1 MFKSDQALMEKWSP
15 VLDHESAPTIAESHK
30 RAVTARLLENTEE
43 ALKQEH
49 AASSYSINEA
59 LEGTSTASVA
69 NPDPVLISL
78 VRRAM
83 PNLIAYDVAS
93 VQPMSGPTGLIF
105 AMKSR
110 YDDQSGGV
118 THADTEALFDEA
130 ATDFSGDATAPGH
143 VNGAGIVT
151 LSTLTSG
158 AALAVGT
165 IVQVVTPGDT
175 NATAAN
181 TFRGG
186 SSTAGVLVAGEVLTI
201 GAAGGTGAGTAT
213 VIVIGATSGGKAT
226 AAGEDG
232 APGKMGFT
240 VEKVSVTA
248 KTRVLQAEYTMELAQ
263 DLKAV
268 HGLDAEAELA
278 NILSAEILGE
288 INREVIRTINETAK
302 TGTTGT
308 TNGLLTVAVDSA
320 DSGLGRWQA
329 EQFQGIAFRLEQE
342 ANIIAKET
350 RRGKGN
356 YIICSSSV
364 AAALSAAGSMAYGT
378 GQDSASLAV
387 DNAGNTFAGTLKN
400 GMKVYVDP
408 YATYDYATV
417 GYKGTNTY
425 DAGIFYCPYVPLTM
439 MKAVNAE
446 DFQPK
451 VGFKTRYGLVANPFA
466 DEAGAIGSGA
476 ANHGVGLVGSNPYFR
491 RNVILGV

>member
-1 MFKSDQALMEKWSP
+1 MFKSDQALMEKWGP
-15 VLDHESAPTIAESHK
+15 VLDHESAPTIADSHK
-30 RAVTARLLENTEE
+30 RATTARLLENTEE
-43 ALKQEH
+43 ALRQES

-59 LEGTSTASVA
+59 LAGTSTASVA

-110 YDDQSGGV
+110 YEDDSNVNGI
-118 THADTEALFDEA
+118 TTADSEALGLTEPD
-130 ATDFSGDATAPGH
+130 TDFSG
-143 VNGAGIVT
+143 AGTHKDGSAGTVDLSTIVT
-151 LSTLTSG
+151 GDIIQVAVTSG
-158 AALAVGT
+158 SDAAAWNGTQTGTPGIPAVGT
-165 IVQVVTPGDT
+165 VYKAV
-175 NATAAN
+175 
-181 TFRGG
+181 GG
-186 SSTAGVLVAGEVLTI
+186 
-201 GAAGGTGAGTAT
+201 GAGTGKVYLLGQTGTGKDTAT
-213 VIVIGATSGGKAT
+213 
-226 AAGEDG
+226 GEDG
-232 APGKMGFT
+232 APNSMGFT
-240 VEKVSVTA
+240 VEKVTVSA

-288 INREVIRTINETAK
+288 INREVIRNINETAK

-308 TNGLLTVAVDSA
+308 VNGVLTVGTGA
-320 DSGLGRWQA
+320 DSGNGRWQA

-364 AAALSAAGSMAYGT
+364 AAALSAAGSMAYGV

-408 YATYDYATV
+408 YAVTDYATV

-439 MKAVNAE
+439 LKAVNAE

-451 VGFKTRYGLVANPFA
+451 VGFKTRYGLQQNPFSGTT
-466 DEAGAIGSGA
+466 AGIGGY
-476 ANHGVGLVGSNPYFR
+476 GSNPYFR
-491 RNVILGV
+491 RNIIAGV

>member
-1 MFKSDQALMEKWSP
+1 MFKSDQALMEKWGP
-15 VLDHESAPTIAESHK
+15 VLDHESAPAIADSHK

-59 LEGTSTASVA
+59 LAGTTTGSVA

-110 YDDQSGGV
+110 YETTGAGI
-118 THADTEALFDEA
+118 TTADTEALGLDEA
-130 ATDFSGDATAPGH
+130 DTDFSGAGTHKAGQSSTTAVNLSSVALGDICQVTVATGTTGAQWTTAGATTGDAVA
-143 VNGAGIVT
+143 
-151 LSTLTSG
+151 
-158 AALAVGT
+158 AVGT
-165 IVQVVTPGDT
+165 VFEVKG
-175 NATAAN
+175 A
-181 TFRGG
+181 
-186 SSTAGVLVAGEVLTI
+186 VAGTGKVVVLGQT
-201 GAAGGTGAGTAT
+201 GTG
-213 VIVIGATSGGKAT
+213 KDT

-232 APGKMGFT
+232 APNSMGFT
-240 VEKVSVTA
+240 VEKVTVEA

-288 INREVIRTINETAK
+288 INREVIRNINETAK
-302 TGTTGT
+302 VGTTGT
-308 TNGLLTVAVDSA
+308 ATGFLAVGTGD
-320 DSGLGRWQA
+320 DSGNGRWQA

-387 DNAGNTFAGTLKN
+387 DNAGNTFAGT
-400 GMKVYVDP
+400 
-408 YATYDYATV
+408 
-417 GYKGTNTY
+417 
-425 DAGIFYCPYVPLTM
+425 
-439 MKAVNAE
+439 
-446 DFQPK
+446 
-451 VGFKTRYGLVANPFA
+451 
-466 DEAGAIGSGA
+466 
-476 ANHGVGLVGSNPYFR
+476 
-491 RNVILGV
+491 

>member
-1 MFKSDQALMEKWSP
+1 MFKSDQVLMEKWAP
-15 VLDHESAPTIAESHK
+15 VLDHASAPIIESHEK
-30 RAVTARLLENTEE
+30 KAVTARLLENTEE
-43 ALKQEH
+43 ALRQES

-59 LEGTSTASVA
+59 LAGTTTGSVE

-110 YDDQSGGV
+110 YETTGAGITAADD
-118 THADTEALFDEA
+118 AEALFDEA
-130 ATDFSGDATAPGH
+130 DTDFSGTGTH
-143 VNGAGIVT
+143 VTTGLGVVA
-151 LSTLTSG
+151 LSTLSG
-158 AALAVGT
+158 AAAGT
-165 IVQVVTPGDT
+165 IVQVVTAPASGST
-175 NATAAN
+175 SAAQWN
-181 TFRGG
+181 TFTGG
-186 SSTAGVLVAGEVLTI
+186 SDGIPAVGSVLTSA
-201 GAAGGTGAGTAT
+201 GAGAGTAT
-213 VIVIGATSGGKAT
+213 VVVIGGTGTGKVTAT
-226 AAGEDG
+226 GEDG
-232 APGKMGFT
+232 APGSMGFT

-278 NILSAEILGE
+278 NILSSEILGE
-288 INREVIRTINETAK
+288 INREVIRSINETAK
-302 TGTTGT
+302 VGSTGTVAGV
-308 TNGLLTVAVDSA
+308 LTVAANSA

-364 AAALSAAGSMAYGT
+364 AAALSAGGSMAYGA

-425 DAGIFYCPYVPLTM
+425 DAGLFYCPYVPLTM
-439 MKAVNAE
+439 LKAVNAE

-451 VGFKTRYGLVANPFA
+451 VGFKTRYGLVANPFV
-466 DEAGAIGSGA
+466 EAGATGA
-476 ANHGVGLVGSNPYFR
+476 ITEALGRGAVAANPYFR
-491 RNVILGV
+491 RNVITGI